1 VSALN
6 DILFFTFLAVLV
18 ALYLFFMEEF
28 LLDEEI
34 WQKECVITNA
44 KFLSKPA
51 KIPPLHESYQ

>member
-1 VSALN
+1 MSALD

-34 WQKECVITNA
+34 
-44 KFLSKPA
+44 
-51 KIPPLHESYQ
+51 